1 MNITEQKK
9 TLRKLVKERIFAL
22 NNREE
27 LSAIICQKALTC
39 ALDNDAKKVA
49 LYYPL
54 DDEVDTRSLI
64 DNLVA
69 SDIQVYLPIIDNG
82 NMFFAKYNGEEN
94 LNSGAFGIQEP
105 ISGILNTDFDIVF
118 VPLRAF
124 DKNNNRLGRGGGYYD
139 RVLPRLNAK
148 KVGVAYSCQCVDSVP
163 TCAYDF
169 PLDLV
174 IAD

>member
-9 TLRKLVKERIFAL
+9 TLRKLVKCRIFAL
-22 NNREE
+22 DNREE
-27 LSAIICQKALTC
+27 LSAIICQKALNY
-39 ALDNDAKKVA
+39 ALDNYAKKVA
-49 LYYPL
+49 VYYPL
-54 DDEVDTRSLI
+54 DDEVDTRFLI

-69 SDIQVYLPIIDNG
+69 NDIQVYLPVVDNG
-82 NMFFAKYNGEEN
+82 NMFFALYDGKEN

-124 DKNNNRLGRGGGYYD
+124 NKNNDRLGRGGGYYD
-139 RVLPRLNAK
+139 RVLPKLSAK
-148 KVGVAYSCQCVDSVP
+148 KVGIAYSCQHIDIIP
-163 TCAYDF
+163 TCDYDF

-174 IAD
+174 ITD

>member
-9 TLRKLVKERIFAL
+9 ALRKLVKDRIFAL
-22 NNREE
+22 DNRED

-54 DDEVDTRSLI
+54 SDEVDTRLLI
-64 DNLVA
+64 DSLVA
-69 SDIQVYLPIIDNG
+69 SDIQVYLPVVDNG
-82 NMFFAKYNGEEN
+82 NMYFALYSDKEN

-105 ISGILNTDFDIVF
+105 VSGASNTDFDIVF

-139 RVLPRLNAK
+139 RVLPKLSAK

-163 TCAYDF
+163 TCDYDF

-174 IAD
+174 ITD